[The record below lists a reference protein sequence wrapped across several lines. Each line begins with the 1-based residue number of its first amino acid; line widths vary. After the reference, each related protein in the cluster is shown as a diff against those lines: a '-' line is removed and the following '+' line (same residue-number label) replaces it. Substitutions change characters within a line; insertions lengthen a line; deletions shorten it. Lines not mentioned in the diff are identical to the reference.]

1 MRIVLFFIA
10 LLSSSF
16 LVMAQDTLPELAAT
30 RTNNSPKI
38 DGIISDS
45 CWKNLPIASNFTVS
59 EPVYGA
65 KPAAS
70 TKVKVLYDN
79 RAIYIYVRNCMICI
93 PTVFRM
99 SWVNETIM

>member
-1 MRIVLFFIA
+1 MRFVLFLIA

-45 CWKNLPIASNFTVS
+45 CWKNLPIATNFTVS
-59 EPVYGA
+59 EPVYGS
-65 KPAAS
+65 KPSAI
-70 TKVKVLYDN
+70 TKVKYCMTTVQFTF
-79 RAIYIYVRNCMICI
+79 VRNYMICI
-93 PTVFRM
+93 QIVFHM
-99 SWVNETIM
+99 SWEKETIM